1 MKNKKIIIITLTLI
15 LIFSLG
21 VVINF
26 NNRKADQLILNEKTE
41 NYILADNSINENEN
55 SNQNQIVKSP
65 ETGIKDYYL
74 TLGIA
79 ILILGFVVA
88 KLQKKNI
95 FKKI

>member
-1 MKNKKIIIITLTLI
+1 MKNKIIIIITLI
-15 LIFSLG
+15 LIFSL
-21 VVINF
+21 VVVLNF
-26 NNRKADQLILNEKTE
+26 NNKKTDQLILNDEIN
-41 NYILADNSINENEN
+41 NYILADNSINESEN
-55 SNQNQIVKSP
+55 NNQNQIVKSP

-79 ILILGFVVA
+79 ILILGIVVA

>member
-1 MKNKKIIIITLTLI
+1 MKNKKIIIITLI
-15 LIFSLG
+15 LIFSL
-21 VVINF
+21 VVVLNF
-26 NNRKADQLILNEKTE
+26 NNKKTDQLILNDEIN
-41 NYILADNSINENEN
+41 NYILADNSINESEN
-55 SNQNQIVKSP
+55 NNQNQIVKSP

-79 ILILGFVVA
+79 ILILGIVVA